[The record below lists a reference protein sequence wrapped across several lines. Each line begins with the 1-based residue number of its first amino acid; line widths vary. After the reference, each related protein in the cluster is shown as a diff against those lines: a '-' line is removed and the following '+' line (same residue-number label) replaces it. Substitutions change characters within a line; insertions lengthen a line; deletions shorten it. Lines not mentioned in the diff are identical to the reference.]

1 MKVLSFLEAMD
12 QLDDRI
18 ILEVASTMN
27 STHNNKR
34 RSFGRKLTATL
45 LVAAALLAL
54 SAAAYATGFFGLRAL
69 EKGESYSADTV
80 NGEKEFVG
88 ISITQPQDVP
98 DEADEAIREKVE
110 NSEKAWAEWLA
121 WCEANTPAEPA
132 VFTPPDASCYMD
144 MQENGDGSCTVS
156 FYRNVDDEGNYLT
169 AEELWANPPI
179 EQRQASAEELA
190 ALNAAAEYQ
199 RSQYPGYDFNYH
211 VHDAAG
217 AAALEEIAAR
227 YGLELRREMER
238 FLDAD
243 MQAVPDDLEGAMP
256 RAELTAWINEN
267 FGSGCLFA
275 ADPYGYDKFYYYDD
289 GTFAVSWYPE
299 PLEMRPLGDSW
310 IEVCPTWCYLYN
322 SPYGTLSSG
331 DEIGVAVTR
340 DALESAQCRE
350 YSAADGTLLNVVQ
363 LGGDGIGG
371 MSQTFAYVYLDDSFV
386 VLQITSERQLTDAEV
401 DAILDTVNFGSIG

>member
-18 ILEVASTMN
+18 ILEVASAMN
-27 STHNNKR
+27 STHNKR

-54 SAAAYATGFFGLRAL
+54 SAAAYATDFFGMRAL
-69 EKGESYSADTV
+69 DKGESYSADTV
-80 NGEKEFVG
+80 NGGKEFSMV
-88 ISITQPQDVP
+88 SITQPQAVP
-98 DEADEAIREKVE
+98 EEADDAIREKVE
-110 NSEKAWAEWLA
+110 NSELAWAEWLA
-121 WCEANTPAEPA
+121 WNEANAPAEPA
-132 VFTPPDASCYMD
+132 VFTPPDDSCYVD
-144 MQENGDGSCTVS
+144 MQKNEDGSCTVS
-156 FYRNVDDEGNYLT
+156 FYRNVDEQGNYLT
-169 AEELWANPPI
+169 AEEIWANPPI

-190 ALNAAAEYQ
+190 ALNAAAEYR
-199 RSQYPGYDFNYH
+199 RSEYPGYDFNYH

-267 FGSGCLFA
+267 FGGGCLFA
-275 ADPYGYDKFYYYDD
+275 VDPYGYDKFYYYDD

-331 DEIGVAVTR
+331 DEIGVAVPR
-340 DALESAQCRE
+340 DALESAHGRE
-350 YSAADGTLLNVVQ
+350 YTAADGTLLNVVQ
-363 LGGDGIGG
+363 LGEDGIGG
-371 MSQTFAYVYLDDSFV
+371 MSQTFAYVYLENSFV
-386 VLQITSERQLTDAEV
+386 VLQITSERLLTDAEV
-401 DAILDTVNFGSIG
+401 DAILDTVNFSGIG